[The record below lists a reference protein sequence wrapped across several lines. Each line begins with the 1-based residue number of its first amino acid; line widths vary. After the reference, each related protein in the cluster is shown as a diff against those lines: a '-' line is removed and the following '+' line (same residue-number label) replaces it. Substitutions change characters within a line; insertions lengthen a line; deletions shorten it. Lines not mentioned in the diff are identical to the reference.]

1 MKRALILFLLLAT
14 VASVQAAQI
23 KVFLGPTI
31 SSYTGRWPSE
41 IFPNPMGRPS
51 GLNPFLNGRTGT
63 LEGFGI
69 EFPISKRF
77 SLEIDGL
84 YLTMG
89 SIFTEPTLFFAV
101 QREIYDIESLN
112 APILV
117 KFRPRQGPF
126 PYLLAGVDFGF
137 ILANAR
143 TSLILPEAD
152 VIYQE
157 IAREDLMLAT
167 QKFEIEPVLGIG
179 LEISVLK
186 QSVFA
191 EVRYRLGLMNMIQ
204 GFPGSGAAARIR
216 SLCFCVGYQMR
227 SDGKQRANLAGGK

>member
-14 VASVQAAQI
+14 VVSVQAAQI
-23 KVFLGPTI
+23 KVFLGPMI
-31 SSYTGRWPSE
+31 SSYTSRWPSE
-41 IFPNPMGRPS
+41 IFPDPMGRPS
-51 GLNPFLNGRTGT
+51 GLNPFINGRTGT

-69 EFPISKRF
+69 ELPISKRF

-84 YLTMG
+84 YFTMG
-89 SIFTEPTLFFAV
+89 STFTEPTPIFTF

-112 APILV
+112 VPILI
-117 KFRPRQGPF
+117 KFRPHEGLF
-126 PYLLAGVDFGF
+126 PYFLAGVDLGF
-137 ILANAR
+137 VLYHAR

-152 VIYQE
+152 VIYRE

-167 QKFEIEPVLGIG
+167 QKFDIEPVLGIG
-179 LEISVLK
+179 LEITVLK
-186 QSVFA
+186 QSIFA

-216 SLCFCVGYQMR
+216 SLCFLVGYQM
-227 SDGKQRANLAGGK
+227 